1 MTQEEKRAL
10 FAPTRRGFLKGSAA
24 TLALAATAGAYSF
37 GTWQV
42 EQAAAAGGNLA
53 KGPSL
58 CNGCSSKCGLF
69 ATTMDGRLW
78 IVNGMEDHPYAKGT
92 LCGRGQGTAQW
103 AYDDERVTQPMKR
116 MEDGSFEPISWD
128 QAYKEIAEKVKGI
141 IETAGP
147 EALAMIQDP
156 RPSGKYYTKRFI
168 NALGSNNFYT
178 HGAACNLSK
187 ESGIE
192 QAIGAS
198 NYSVDWPN
206 TKMVVFIGRSYG
218 DGIRPSSVQSIAAA
232 AERDTRIVI
241 VDPRLN
247 NTGIFASDWIPIKP
261 GNDIAFLLGIA
272 NVLVTKDLYDHAF
285 VEQHSVGFPEFA
297 AQVAEYTPEWA
308 EGICDVPAEK
318 IVEIAEALAKA
329 APACAIEPSWRAAFG
344 CAHQNSFETARCVC
358 AVNALLGCWGQKGGA
373 LITSSPKAG
382 EVDPIKFP
390 SVPKPAGTRLGD
402 TEFPLVSS
410 SMGTNLA
417 VLDGCLNGK
426 IEGVFFYNSNAVQ
439 GYSQPAKWR
448 EALDKAKLVVS
459 VDIQMSETC
468 MQSDYVLPECTV
480 LERMELPEFIG
491 GKKHYVAMRTKVLE
505 PVHPEPKPCD
515 QIFSELARACGVGQY
530 FDFTVEEL
538 AAAQLATVGASIE
551 EVTEKGIVELS
562 NPGFSYGVPKFKTP
576 TEKFQFIS
584 EKVGAAGFNP
594 VIGYAPRLVEPAADE
609 FYFVGGKQGI
619 QSHTMTLNLES
630 LNAISREYDLER
642 VWLSTADAQK
652 LGIADGDTVELS
664 SSEFTGR
671 TRAKVTERLK
681 PGVVFL
687 PTHYGNTSPY
697 LTRARDL
704 GLNFMDFVPFHMEP
718 GVGAAMTQEV
728 AVKVRKVG

>member
-576 TEKFQFIS
+576 TDKFQFIS